1 MTSPAHLES
10 HHGVLMN
17 IDGQGVFIRGEPNI
31 GKSSLALELLYQ
43 GHQLIADDIA
53 EFKTTTQGI
62 TGQCPTLLSGLLH
75 SRELGLIP
83 VLDLFGKAAWQHE
96 TKLSHIILLH
106 QDIITINSQDLMPVL
121 EHYTI
126 CQHDFPMLR
135 LCTKNPASLMHRIQ
149 TWLALQSQV
158 NDVNTT
164 FIQKQQ
170 RSIMI
175 ENKTLFTNNKNNVI
189 F

>member
-10 HHGVLMN
+10 HHGALMN

-53 EFKTTTQGI
+53 EFSITPQGI
-62 TGQCPTLLSGLLH
+62 IGQCPSLLSGLLH

-83 VLDLFGKAAWQHE
+83 VLELFGETAWRPE

-106 QDIITINSQDLMPVL
+106 QDNTAIKNHGLTPVL

-126 CQHDFPMLR
+126 CQHAFPVLR
-135 LCTKNPASLMHRIQ
+135 LCTKNPASLPHRIQ
-149 TWLALQSQV
+149 TWLALQSHT
-158 NDVNTT
+158 NDVNNS
-164 FIQKQQ
+164 FIQKQHGNMAI
-170 RSIMI
+170 S
-175 ENKTLFTNNKNNVI
+175 
-189 F
+189 

>member
-1 MTSPAHLES
+1 
-10 HHGVLMN
+10 MN
-17 IDGQGVFIRGEPNI
+17 IGGQGVFIRGEPSI

-43 GHQLIADDIA
+43 GHPLIADDIA

-83 VLDLFGKAAWQHE
+83 VLDLFGKTAWQHE
-96 TKLSHIILLH
+96 IKLSHIILLH
-106 QDIITINSQDLMPVL
+106 QDIPTINNQGLTPVL

-135 LCTKNPASLMHRIQ
+135 LCTKNPASLAHRIQ
-149 TWLALQSQV
+149 TWLALQSQA
-158 NDVNTT
+158 NEACTA

-170 RSIMI
+170 HTMATS
-175 ENKTLFTNNKNNVI
+175 
-189 F
+189 